1 MGYSVKYTM
10 KGRGIMARKG
20 SHLNAIKIKPTGPLA
35 DIIGSKARSRPQVV
49 KALWNH
55 IDDMELKGE
64 SGDGVTVTYKKKS
77 GGKGKAT
84 GGQVIHCGE
93 CPLMKKFCGG
103 KSKVAMFE
111 LATFIEK
118 HSVDA

>member
-1 MGYSVKYTM
+1 
-10 KGRGIMARKG
+10 MARKS
-20 SHLNAIKIKPTGPLA
+20 SHLNKIKIKPTGPLA
-35 DIIGSKARSRPQVV
+35 DIIRSKARSLPQLA

-55 IDDMELKGE
+55 TDDLDLKGE
-64 SGDGVTVTYKKKS
+64 TGDGVTVTYKKKS
-77 GGKGKAT
+77 GGTGKAK

-111 LATFIEK
+111 LAVFIEK
-118 HSVDA
+118 HSVSA

>member
-1 MGYSVKYTM
+1 MELCLESLATSTKS
-10 KGRGIMARKG
+10 KSSQPA
-20 SHLNAIKIKPTGPLA
+20 HLLISSAAKPAHDLKS
-35 DIIGSKARSRPQVV
+35 SKHCG
-49 KALWNH
+49 KH
-55 IDDMELKGE
+55 IDDEELKGE

-77 GGKGKAT
+77 GGTGKAK

-111 LATFIEK
+111 LATFHRK
-118 HSVDA
+118 ALG

>member
-1 MGYSVKYTM
+1 M
-10 KGRGIMARKG
+10 KGSENMVRKS
-20 SHLNAIKIKPTGPLA
+20 SHLNKIKIKPTGPLA
-35 DIIGSKARSRPQVV
+35 DIIGSNARYRPQVV

-64 SGDGVTVTYKKKS
+64 TGDGVTVTYKKKS
-77 GGKGKAT
+77 GGTGKAK

-111 LATFIEK
+111 LAVFIEK
-118 HSVDA
+118 HSVSA